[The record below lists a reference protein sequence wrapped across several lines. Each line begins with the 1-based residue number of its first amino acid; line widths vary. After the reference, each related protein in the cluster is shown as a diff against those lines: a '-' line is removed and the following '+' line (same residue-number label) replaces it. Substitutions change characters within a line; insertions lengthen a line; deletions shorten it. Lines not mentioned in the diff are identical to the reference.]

1 MPSINTVTGPIPADA
16 LGVTLMHEHII
27 CSSPVMM
34 SEFGDKWFEREAV
47 IELAGSKVRQAKE
60 RHGVQSI
67 IDATPLNLARDIP
80 LLAEVSRRSG
90 VNIIAATGMYYLDDF
105 AFWKVPPEIMA
116 EYFVEECRSGIRDSG
131 IRPAV
136 LKCAVE
142 APQIS
147 NSNRNYLEIM
157 AIAQKAT
164 GLPII
169 AHSRSATRNGL
180 LMMDFF
186 HEHGVDPARII
197 IGHCL
202 DSCDVGYVREL
213 LARGCYVGCDRIYRH
228 DGSLP
233 KRIELMAQLISDGWG
248 HRMVLSHDFICYPNH
263 LNRRQRLASRPA
275 SVHDDPL
282 GLCVVH
288 ELVIPA
294 LLARGVTADDIEQM
308 TRRNPLALLTV
319 AT

>member
-1 MPSINTVTGPIPADA
+1 MPSISTVTGPIPTSA

-34 SEFGDKWFEREAV
+34 SEFGDKWFDREAV
-47 IELAGSKVRQAKE
+47 VELAASKVRRAKE

-67 IDATPLNLARDIP
+67 VDATPLNLARDIP

-116 EYFVEECRSGIRDSG
+116 EYFVDECHTGIRDSG
-131 IRPAV
+131 VRPGV

-142 APQIS
+142 APQLS
-147 NSNRNYLEIM
+147 STNRAYLEII
-157 AIAQKAT
+157 AIVQKTT

-169 AHSRSATRNGL
+169 AHSHSASRNGL
-180 LMMDFF
+180 LLLDFF
-186 HEHGVDPARII
+186 SERGVDPARVI

-202 DSCDVGYVREL
+202 DSCDADYVREL
-213 LARGCYVGCDRIYRH
+213 LARGCYVGCDRLYRH
-228 DGSLP
+228 DASLS
-233 KRIELMAQLISDGWG
+233 KRIVVMAQLISDGWAR
-248 HRMVLSHDFICYPNH
+248 RMVLSHDFICYANH
-263 LNRRQRLASRPA
+263 LNRRQPVASRPA

-288 ELVIPA
+288 DLVIPA
-294 LLARGVTADDIEQM
+294 LLARGATADDIEQI
-308 TRRNPLALLTV
+308 TLRNPLALL
-319 AT
+319 AIPA